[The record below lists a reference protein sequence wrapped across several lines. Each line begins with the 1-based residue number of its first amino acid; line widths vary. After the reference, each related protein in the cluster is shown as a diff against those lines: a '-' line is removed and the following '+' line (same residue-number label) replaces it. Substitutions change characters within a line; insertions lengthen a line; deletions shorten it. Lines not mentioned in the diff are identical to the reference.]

1 MLFFIIYTVQKRH
14 LLSSTLDTPMLSSIP
29 VQAAHRKFNSRSVLP
44 APLLNKKEASFT
56 LKAIGTVLV
65 VPTLLLSLP
74 PPQTL
79 TALLPN
85 FSSRSPKRL
94 DEMTSKLHAVTSTTV
109 YLQHY

>member
-1 MLFFIIYTVQKRH
+1 MSFIIVAA
-14 LLSSTLDTPMLSSIP
+14 LDIPMLSSIP
-29 VQAAHRKFNSRSVLP
+29 VQATHRKFNSRSVLP

-65 VPTLLLSLP
+65 VPTLLLSPP

-85 FSSRSPKRL
+85 FSSRSPRL